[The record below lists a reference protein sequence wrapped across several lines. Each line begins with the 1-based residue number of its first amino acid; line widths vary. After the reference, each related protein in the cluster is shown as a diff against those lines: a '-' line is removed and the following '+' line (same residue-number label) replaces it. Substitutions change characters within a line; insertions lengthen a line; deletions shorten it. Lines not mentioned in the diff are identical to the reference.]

1 MRGIYIQEEKLWL
14 ERKAERKE
22 EKRNSMAKKNKIL
35 KEMKPTFKLAG
46 SSITSSLLG
55 GALQPQL
62 PARVQNP
69 LITAGRVTGRF
80 LPPIA
85 ILGVMSFTT
94 KKLKKLE
101 KKLKGRKK

>member
-1 MRGIYIQEEKLWL
+1 
-14 ERKAERKE
+14 
-22 EKRNSMAKKNKIL
+22 MAKKNKIL

-46 SSITSSLLG
+46 ASITSSLLG

-62 PARVQNP
+62 PSGIPNP
-69 LITAGRVTGRF
+69 LTTTGRVTGRF
-80 LPPIA
+80 IPVVA
-85 ILGVMSFTT
+85 TVGVMSFTT